1 METEGFAAVS
11 ERVGGAGDDDGEGS
25 VEEVLVV
32 ETECYWYWYNRGRE
46 EFEFPVHGEFRFGVE
61 EEGIGWTGVGSRVA
75 LYDEPGGFG
84 GDEEE
89 DFFAL

>member
-11 ERVGGAGDDDGEGS
+11 ERVGGPGDDDGEGS

-32 ETECYWYWYNRGRE
+32 ETECYWYNRGRE
-46 EFEFPVHGEFRFGVE
+46 EFEFPVHGEFRFGAE
-61 EEGIGWTGVGSRVA
+61 EEGIWWTGVGSRVA
-75 LYDEPGGFG
+75 LYDESGGFG